1 MSTTKQYLLPL
12 SLIFSLGFYMAPV
25 HASKNEKSLPNI
37 LFIVMDDAGVDQM
50 KIFGYGGLNPPSLP
64 NIDALALGGIRFRNA
79 WTMPDC
85 SPSRAT
91 FWSGQYPFRTNIEN
105 PIQPPDLAN
114 SQVSPY
120 EVTLPEILRL
130 KGYTSGLI
138 AKMHLSGSS
147 LNSANNPLGN
157 EVYKK
162 LGFDYFEGFLEGA
175 PLAIDTTAG
184 GVAPTGTYACGF
196 VPNTTDNPSSGV
208 NEGAC
213 YQPNGACE
221 VLSTATTPT
230 PGRLCLENG
239 GILDPSQPAT
249 CKSSLPSNL
258 LFTTQN
264 GYYTGNWVIN
274 KKGEPTKTQ
283 PPQDPAG
290 RGYRSILEA
299 NRAIAWINEQKSIR
313 STEGKPWMATVGF
326 SASHTPYHNVP
337 ASLLP
342 SDAINSSGFNCV
354 GSDLDHHELMK
365 QQMEGMDH
373 EIGRLLVETGLANQT
388 RTGEIQYN
396 PKATD
401 TMIVLIGDNG
411 TWAPGVRAPF
421 NPDRAKGTLYQTG
434 VWAPLTI
441 SGPMVEA
448 PGRVV
453 EHMVNGIDLFAL
465 FGEMAGINVRK
476 EVPKYT
482 TLDAV
487 SMLPYLTNPNQ
498 PSIRKTNF
506 TQTGDNFRSAGAPP
520 SPCAIPALNV
530 CTSFFPT
537 QSICQKNQGVWYG
550 ANGVAGVNGLS
561 DCCAVNDY
569 QSANNLPLFTL
580 SPIKASA
587 IRNSDYKLV
596 QLENSSCAT
605 PSAGNVITNELY
617 KINQNF
623 PIPKLDN
630 PGDNLLTNGVNNLK
644 PKEKIEYF
652 KLLKETT
659 KLQKSTV
666 ECLGDGNLDLVVNYK
681 DIEGWRTFSKVNN
694 GQSSWFDFN
703 LDGLTNEEDLVI
715 IEENLGKNCRKT
727 K

>member
-1 MSTTKQYLLPL
+1 MQ
-12 SLIFSLGFYMAPV
+12 I
-25 HASKNEKSLPNI
+25 
-37 LFIVMDDAGVDQM
+37 
-50 KIFGYGGLNPPSLP
+50 
-64 NIDALALGGIRFRNA
+64 
-79 WTMPDC
+79 
-85 SPSRAT
+85 
-91 FWSGQYPFRTNIEN
+91 
-105 PIQPPDLAN
+105 
-114 SQVSPY
+114 
-120 EVTLPEILRL
+120 
-130 KGYTSGLI
+130 
-138 AKMHLSGSS
+138 
-147 LNSANNPLGN
+147 
-157 EVYKK
+157 
-162 LGFDYFEGFLEGA
+162 
-175 PLAIDTTAG
+175 
-184 GVAPTGTYACGF
+184 
-196 VPNTTDNPSSGV
+196 
-208 NEGAC
+208 
-213 YQPNGACE
+213 
-221 VLSTATTPT
+221 
-230 PGRLCLENG
+230 
-239 GILDPSQPAT
+239 
-249 CKSSLPSNL
+249 
-258 LFTTQN
+258 
-264 GYYTGNWVIN
+264 
-274 KKGEPTKTQ
+274 
-283 PPQDPAG
+283 
-290 RGYRSILEA
+290 
-299 NRAIAWINEQKSIR
+299 
-313 STEGKPWMATVGF
+313 
-326 SASHTPYHNVP
+326 
-337 ASLLP
+337 
-342 SDAINSSGFNCV
+342 
-354 GSDLDHHELMK
+354 
-365 QQMEGMDH
+365 
-373 EIGRLLVETGLANQT
+373 VETGLANQT

-569 QSANNLPLFTL
+569 QSANNLPIFTL

-659 KLQKSTV
+659 KYHK
-666 ECLGDGNLDLVVNYK
+666 K
-681 DIEGWRTFSKVNN
+681 F
-694 GQSSWFDFN
+694 
-703 LDGLTNEEDLVI
+703 
-715 IEENLGKNCRKT
+715 
-727 K
+727 